1 MSFNSDIQR
10 FSKRVDVALDVAV
23 RKIVFDAFGMV
34 TKKTPVDTGRARA
47 NWIVS
52 VNSIDRTVM
61 LDGYGD
67 PKGAHAGSS
76 SPPSKPRAKTPSIKK
91 GDGVNP
97 IYITNSLDYIHDLEN
112 GTSKQAPNGMVAITI
127 NEIRG
132 SF

>member
-10 FSKRVDVALDVAV
+10 FSKRVEVALDVAV

-47 NWIVS
+47 NWTVS
-52 VNSIDRTVM
+52 VNSIARTVR
-61 LDGYGD
+61 LD
-67 PKGAHAGSS
+67 AT
-76 SPPSKPRAKTPSIKK
+76 SPNAISIKK

>member
-52 VNSIDRTVM
+52 VRNIDRSVKV
-61 LDGYGD
+61 DGFGD
-67 PKGAHAGSS
+67 STGAHVGSS
-76 SPPSKPRAKTPSIKK
+76 SPPSRPKAKTPSIRK

-112 GTSKQAPNGMVAITI
+112 GTSKQARSGMVAITI

-132 SF
+132 SL

>member
-10 FSKRVDVALDVAV
+10 FSKKTGIALDVAV
-23 RKIVFDAFGMV
+23 RKIVFDAFNMV
-34 TKKTPVDTGRARA
+34 VKKTPVDTGRARG

-52 VNSIDRTVM
+52 VNSIDRTVK
-61 LDGYGD
+61 LDATR
-67 PKGAHAGSS
+67 PNAI
-76 SPPSKPRAKTPSIKK
+76 SIKK

-97 IYITNSLDYIHDLEN
+97 IYITNSLDYIHDLES
-112 GTSKQAPNGMVAITI
+112 GTSKQARSGMVAVTI

>member
-10 FSKRVDVALDVAV
+10 FSKKVDLSLDKVV
-23 RKIVFDAFGMV
+23 RKVVFDAFGMV

-47 NWIVS
+47 NWMVS
-52 VNSIDRTVM
+52 VRSIDRTVR
-61 LDGYGD
+61 LEATR
-67 PKGAHAGSS
+67 PNAISL
-76 SPPSKPRAKTPSIKK
+76 KK

-97 IYITNSLDYIHDLEN
+97 IYITNSLDYIHDLES
-112 GTSKQAPNGMVAITI
+112 GTSKQARSGMVAVTI